1 MTGQSLVANRV
12 STADFP
18 TVDLANLEKQCALGR
33 LRSWSLKIEALATK
47 HPSFVRDAQQ
57 GLGVTLPRDP
67 IDNAA
72 GVARASWHVDL
83 TSQLTLAGW
92 FYNANW
98 DHLSAC

>member
-1 MTGQSLVANRV
+1 M
-12 STADFP
+12 
-18 TVDLANLEKQCALGR
+18 DLANLEKQGALGR
-33 LRSWSLKIEALATK
+33 LRIWSPKIEALATK

-72 GVARASWHVDL
+72 GVARASWHVNL

-92 FYNANW
+92 LYNANW